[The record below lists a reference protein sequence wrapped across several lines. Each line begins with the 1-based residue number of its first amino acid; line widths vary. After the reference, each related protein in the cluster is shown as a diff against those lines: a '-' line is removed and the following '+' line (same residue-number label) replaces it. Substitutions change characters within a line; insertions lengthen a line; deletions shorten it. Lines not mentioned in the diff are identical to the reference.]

1 MSVQGW
7 NVHWKELSAYFAFPV
22 EIRKMIYTT
31 NAVEAVHRQFRKLT
45 KTKGAFP
52 TDESL
57 KKMLYLATLDLKGAF
72 RGKAGWPM
80 MLGQLQLVFGDRI
93 PKNAI

>member
-1 MSVQGW
+1 
-7 NVHWKELSAYFAFPV
+7 LLRAL
-22 EIRKMIYTT
+22 
-31 NAVEAVHRQFRKLT
+31 RKLT
-45 KTKGAFP
+45 KTRGALP